1 MFLWKQYTTTLPIN
15 YKIIKYEDIIENVE
29 KSIKPLINFINLEW
43 DKSLLGHSSTAKKRT
58 IINTP
63 SYNQVIKPFYSTSI
77 ARWKRYEEEMTSVYP
92 ILKKWIKEF
101 NY

>member
-1 MFLWKQYTTTLPIN
+1 MILKYITPYIFLISF
-15 YKIIKYEDIIENVE
+15 V
-29 KSIKPLINFINLEW
+29 NLEW
-43 DKSLLGHSSTAKKRT
+43 DKSILNYRSTAQKRT

-63 SYNQVIKPFYSTSI
+63 SYNQVIKKVYKVSSG
-77 ARWKRYEEEMTSVYP
+77 RWKHYEEEMAPVYP